1 MQNIAIISPAHPLRG
16 GIAASTERLARELQA
31 QGKQATIYS
40 FRLQYPDFLFPGK
53 TQYTD
58 DPPPADL
65 TIKTIIHSVNPLNWL
80 AAGRQIRRA
89 GHDLVIVRYWL
100 PFMGPCLG
108 SVLRSVRRKRRTKVI
123 ALVDNL
129 IPHERRPGD
138 RIFTRY
144 FIGSV
149 DAFLVM
155 SRAVGED
162 VRRFTTSKPLA
173 FSPHPVYDNY
183 GAQAQRSEALAK
195 IGLPEG
201 RYLLFFGFI
210 REYKGLDLLLRAL
223 ADERVRQRDIRL
235 IVAGEYYGKQEFY
248 EELIDELDIKDRVYL
263 FTDYI
268 PNEEVRY
275 YFAAANLVVQP
286 YRTATQS
293 GISQLAYHFE
303 RPMIV
308 TRVGGLP
315 EIVPHERAGYVVDID
330 PTAIADAVVD
340 YFDRDREAEMTEG
353 VRVEKHRFSW
363 SKMVEA
369 LEALYGQI

>member
-144 FIGSV
+144 FIGAV

-183 GAQAQRSEALAK
+183 GAQAQRSEALVK